1 MNEELIREIQELKKE
16 KDAVILAHYY
26 VDGSI
31 QEIADYVG
39 DSFALAKAAVED
51 PRKTIV
57 FCGVTFMGQSAS
69 ILNPDKTVLVPAD
82 DAVCPMALMV
92 DPAEI
97 REMREKY
104 DALAVVCYINSMA
117 ETKALVDVCVTSSN
131 AVKIVRSLPQKN
143 IYFIPDQN
151 LGSYIAEQV
160 PEKNI
165 MLGYGF
171 CHVHHY
177 MDPEDVK
184 ALKKAHPK
192 AKILAHPEC
201 NRSIIELADYVGST
215 KGIIRYSAES
225 PETEFIICTE
235 SGVEHELRR
244 LSPEKEFYFAANQIC
259 PNMKKLTLE
268 KVRDCLKNGAPVS
281 KVDEET
287 RTKALIPL
295 NRMLELGSA
304 PEKKEN

>member
-1 MNEELIREIQELKKE
+1 
-16 KDAVILAHYY
+16 
-26 VDGSI
+26 
-31 QEIADYVG
+31 
-39 DSFALAKAAVED
+39 
-51 PRKTIV
+51 
-57 FCGVTFMGQSAS
+57 
-69 ILNPDKTVLVPAD
+69 
-82 DAVCPMALMV
+82 
-92 DPAEI
+92 
-97 REMREKY
+97 
-104 DALAVVCYINSMA
+104 
-117 ETKALVDVCVTSSN
+117 
-131 AVKIVRSLPQKN
+131 
-143 IYFIPDQN
+143 
-151 LGSYIAEQV
+151 
-160 PEKNI
+160 
-165 MLGYGF
+165 
-171 CHVHHY
+171 

>member
-104 DALAVVCYINSMA
+104 EDLAVVCYINSMA

-225 PETEFIICTE
+225 P
-235 SGVEHELRR
+235 
-244 LSPEKEFYFAANQIC
+244 
-259 PNMKKLTLE
+259 
-268 KVRDCLKNGAPVS
+268 
-281 KVDEET
+281 DEET
-287 RTKALIPL
+287 DPGKGQGLSEKRRPGLQGGRGNENEGTDSAEPHAGAGQ
-295 NRMLELGSA
+295 RPGEEGELTWHRKRQVPMFSSSEPA
-304 PEKKEN
+304 WQVCTAH

>member
-104 DALAVVCYINSMA
+104 EDLAVVCYINSMA

-184 ALKKAHPK
+184 A
-192 AKILAHPEC
+192 
-201 NRSIIELADYVGST
+201 RSIIELADYVGST